1 MNLLLSELPSERQ
14 LQRNGG
20 NFHFMSTVYLIHLN
34 IGPSGVEGNYCSPR
48 GLCLPQPPLFQHLPL
63 SLPQQPQ
70 QGGYY
75 AGSCRE
81 SKCAVK

>member
-14 LQRNGG
+14 LQRSGG

-48 GLCLPQPPLFQHLPL
+48 GLCLPQPPLFQHPFP
-63 SLPQQPQ
+63 SPSSRSRGPIMQSRAEKVNVQ
-70 QGGYY
+70 
-75 AGSCRE
+75 
-81 SKCAVK
+81 